1 MLDPNQVDKSVKELL
16 VKRKQWLAGS
26 LHSGSSVE
34 EFSVHMETE
43 CDYLFKNALS
53 LFKMCVEGTLDI
65 RKLDQMLTLMR
76 QVQSGQQ
83 NKETADKIVGK
94 KLADVY
100 VQPLVD
106 KLDAEK
112 KNSSH

>member
-1 MLDPNQVDKSVKELL
+1 MLDPNQVDKNVKELL
-16 VKRKQWLAGS
+16 SKRNKWVEGKLYVGC
-26 LHSGSSVE
+26 SVE

-43 CDYLFKNALS
+43 HDYLFKNAVT
-53 LFKMCVEGTLDI
+53 LFKMCVEGTLDMQ
-65 RKLDQMLTLMR
+65 KLTQMLMLMR
-76 QVQSGQQ
+76 QVQSGQH

-106 KLDAEK
+106 KLEKEK
-112 KNSSH
+112 KK